1 MIAQGNTVER
11 SHWLNRMPGMSKVQD
26 KFVRHRSRSR
36 SRSRTQSTAPPRKK
50 PRVEPCPAPARML
63 PDLALSCAPALEL
76 LSPPTQEGDALQEI
90 NDFLY
95 SSGPQTIV
103 PEIQVRELN
112 PRRVLLYEDG
122 ETDYIL
128 PPKAKKR
135 FGESSTRT
143 CSVSSSSHQIPTQ
156 DELQEPRSPREH
168 DDEII
173 EMFLSSNE
181 RLSL

>member
-1 MIAQGNTVER
+1 M
-11 SHWLNRMPGMSKVQD
+11 
-26 KFVRHRSRSR
+26 
-36 SRSRTQSTAPPRKK
+36 
-50 PRVEPCPAPARML
+50 
-63 PDLALSCAPALEL
+63 
-76 LSPPTQEGDALQEI
+76 QEGDALQEI

-95 SSGPQTIV
+95 CSGPQTIV

-135 FGESSTRT
+135 FGENSTRT
-143 CSVSSSSHQIPTQ
+143 SSVSSSSHQVPTQ
-156 DELQEPRSPREH
+156 DELQEPRSPRDYDE
-168 DDEII
+168 EII
-173 EMFLSSNE
+173 EMFVSPQE